1 MGDAYNAACAL
12 AQCVPVVEKHTKLP
26 ENKRQELARSYADR
40 ALAMLG
46 QAVAKG
52 YKDAAHMKKDT
63 DLDPLR
69 SHPEFQELLKELDA
83 KTKPG
88 GG

>member
-1 MGDAYNAACAL
+1 MMTMRPRTDFLATLNPNQRAAAAVSGDDKQVEQYAARA
-12 AQCVPVVEKHTKLP
+12 VELL
-26 ENKRQELARSYADR
+26 R
-40 ALAMLG
+40 

-69 SHPEFQELLKELDA
+69 SHPEFQKLLKELEA
-83 KTKPG
+83 KGKTEGK
-88 GG
+88 